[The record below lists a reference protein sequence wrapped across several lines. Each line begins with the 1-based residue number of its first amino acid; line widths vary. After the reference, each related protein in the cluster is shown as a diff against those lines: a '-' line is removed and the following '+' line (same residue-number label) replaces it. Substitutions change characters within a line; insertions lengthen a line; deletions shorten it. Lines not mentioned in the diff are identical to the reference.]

1 MKTKFGNASYNGRY
15 MKIHSRKEGNENKS
29 LHRLI
34 FEDFYNI
41 KLPSNI
47 IIHHDDGNRLNN
59 EIWNLVPMTVAEHNR
74 LHHKGKGHSNEAKLK
89 ISNAVKGENN
99 PFYGRH
105 HSEETKQI
113 LSEKNSGENSLL
125 YGVPL
130 NDSHKRDISL
140 ARNTTGYRNV
150 HIQKCSSCKQGFRY
164 RYTYMEN
171 RKIKAISSI
180 SLEVLERKV
189 LARNLPWEKFEEEF
203 NMKVKNIAL
212 ENEGMADRIAFLEN
226 VVDQQREYIAEI
238 EAENTVLIHNV
249 ATKRRII
256 EGLKFNNGELTLERN
271 KLIDELT
278 RYKNM
283 SVFEFCSSL
292 PEEKQVE
299 AGRQLAK
306 SLLGGR

>member
-1 MKTKFGNASYNGRY
+1 M
-15 MKIHSRKEGNENKS
+15 
-29 LHRLI
+29 
-34 FEDFYNI
+34 
-41 KLPSNI
+41 
-47 IIHHDDGNRLNN
+47 
-59 EIWNLVPMTVAEHNR
+59 
-74 LHHKGKGHSNEAKLK
+74 
-89 ISNAVKGENN
+89 GE
-99 PFYGRH
+99 
-105 HSEETKQI
+105 
-113 LSEKNSGENSLL
+113 
-125 YGVPL
+125 
-130 NDSHKRDISL
+130 
-140 ARNTTGYRNV
+140 
-150 HIQKCSSCKQGFRY
+150 
-164 RYTYMEN
+164 
-171 RKIKAISSI
+171 
-180 SLEVLERKV
+180 
-189 LARNLPWEKFEEEF
+189 
-203 NMKVKNIAL
+203 VKNIAL
-212 ENEGMADRIAFLEN
+212 ENEGIADRIAFLEN